1 MQGQLSGESLSFVI
15 RSVCAQ
21 SGRPLRIDI
30 DTQLNYRLDDG
41 DRGLRL
47 FVPLVDVATLNE
59 PSIIDSF

>member
-1 MQGQLSGESLSFVI
+1 VI

-30 DTQLNYRLDDG
+30 DTELNYRLDDG
-41 DRGLRL
+41 DGGLRL
-47 FVPLVDVATLNE
+47 FVPLVDVSTLNE